1 MESSNGVS
9 LDPVRNSDH
18 DRCEHGLATPGLD
31 LVKDLGLGTPSSME
45 VRKYQG
51 NMEKLPK

>member
-18 DRCEHGLATPGLD
+18 DRCEHGLATPGLE